1 MRSAVADRT
10 RAARVRDALRYTLA
24 DSALSLLL
32 SFIVNMAVVAA
43 FAAFFWSAACGD
55 ETACVPDAAGD
66 GTPGA
71 ACASNL
77 LSGTCSTI
85 GLGAAAPA
93 LGAVLGRSG
102 AVIFGVGLLA
112 AGQASTTAAT
122 IAGQYVMEGFFDWDV
137 ARWKRVALSRFLAL
151 GPAVF
156 VAVSPMGQRNS
167 FNEMLNVL
175 QSACLPF
182 AMLPLLHL
190 ARDER
195 LMGRFANGPRLNR
208 VVTTASVVVLAV
220 NLILVYQY
228 ALADAFDSDRPPAY
242 AVGVSLA
249 TLAYLYAVSLAFRP
263 RPAPEAPA
271 KDDDAVAAFLRQEIE
286 LRAKGR
292 VPKHGLATPVD
303 PTAQVCCCG
312 KNPDATRDLV

>member
-32 SFIVNMAVVAA
+32 SFVVNMAVVAA

-151 GPAVF
+151 GPAVL

-228 ALADAFDSDRPPAY
+228 ALVDVFDRPPAY
-242 AVGVSLA
+242 AAGVSLA
-249 TLAYLYAVSLAFRP
+249 TIAYLYAVSLAFRP
-263 RPAPEAPA
+263 RAAPEAPA

-303 PTAQVCCCG
+303 PTEQVCCCG